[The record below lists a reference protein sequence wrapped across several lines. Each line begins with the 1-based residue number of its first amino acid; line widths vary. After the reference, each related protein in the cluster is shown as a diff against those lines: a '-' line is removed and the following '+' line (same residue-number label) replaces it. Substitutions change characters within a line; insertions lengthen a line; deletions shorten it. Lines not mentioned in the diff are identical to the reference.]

1 MKIGVFGGSFS
12 PIQKG
17 HTRLANHLVKEGI
30 VDMVLMMPCYKSLYN
45 KEVLDGETRLK
56 MIELADRLPHVQPF
70 DWEIRNKIEGIGT
83 YDVMKMLE
91 EYFENRHIGLIKED
105 DKLKLYDMEI
115 IGSFGPRLPDEIYFI
130 IGLDNS
136 QKVKTWLNGDRI
148 TKEMKFIVVPRKGVN
163 TEDIWFMEPPHIFVN
178 YYEADEIS
186 STAAKEI
193 LGRGANPKEMLDEA
207 VYDYIIANNLYKGKQ

>member
-1 MKIGVFGGSFS
+1 MKIGIAGGSFN

-45 KEVLDGETRLK
+45 KEVLDGEIRLK
-56 MIELADRLPHVQPF
+56 MIELANRSPKVQPF

-91 EYFENRHIGLIKED
+91 KE
-105 DKLKLYDMEI
+105 
-115 IGSFGPRLPDEIYFI
+115 FPNDELYFI

-148 TKEMKFIVVPRKGVN
+148 CKEFKFIVVPRKGTN
-163 TEDIWFMEPPHIFVN
+163 TEDVWFMEPPHIFVN

-193 LGRGANPKEMLDEA
+193 IGRGANPKEMLDES
-207 VYDYIIANNLYKGKQ
+207 VYDYIIQHKLYV

>member
-1 MKIGVFGGSFS
+1 MKIGIAGGSFN

-56 MIELADRLPHVQPF
+56 MIELANRLPQVQPF

-83 YDVMKMLE
+83 YDVMKMIE
-91 EYFENRHIGLIKED
+91 KEFPD
-105 DKLKLYDMEI
+105 DEL
-115 IGSFGPRLPDEIYFI
+115 YFI

-148 TKEMKFIVVPRKGVN
+148 TKEFKFIVVPRRGTN

-178 YYEADEIS
+178 CYETDEIS

-193 LGRGANPKEMLDEA
+193 LGRGANPKEMLDST
-207 VYDYIIANNLYKGKQ
+207 VYNYIMEHNLYKGTP

>member
-1 MKIGVFGGSFS
+1 MKIGIAGGSFN

-56 MIELADRLPHVQPF
+56 MIELANRLPQVQPF

-83 YDVMKMLE
+83 YDVMKMIE
-91 EYFENRHIGLIKED
+91 KE
-105 DKLKLYDMEI
+105 
-115 IGSFGPRLPDEIYFI
+115 FPNDELYFI

-148 TKEMKFIVVPRKGVN
+148 TKEFKFIVVPRRGTN

-207 VYDYIIANNLYKGKQ
+207 VYNYIMEHNLYKGTP

>member
-1 MKIGVFGGSFS
+1 MEYVGGSMKIGIAGGSFN

-45 KEVLDGETRLK
+45 KEVLDGEIRLK
-56 MIELADRLPHVQPF
+56 MIELANRSPKVQPF

-83 YDVMKMLE
+83 YDVMKMIE
-91 EYFENRHIGLIKED
+91 KE
-105 DKLKLYDMEI
+105 
-115 IGSFGPRLPDEIYFI
+115 FPNDELYFI

-148 TKEMKFIVVPRKGVN
+148 TKEFKFIVVPRKGTN

-178 YYEADEIS
+178 NYEADEIS

-207 VYDYIIANNLYKGKQ
+207 VYDYIIQHKLYV

>member
-1 MKIGVFGGSFS
+1 MKIGIAGGSFN

-56 MIELADRLPHVQPF
+56 MIELANRLPQVQPF

-83 YDVMKMLE
+83 YDVMKMIE
-91 EYFENRHIGLIKED
+91 KE
-105 DKLKLYDMEI
+105 
-115 IGSFGPRLPDEIYFI
+115 FPNDELYFI

-148 TKEMKFIVVPRKGVN
+148 TKEFKFIVVPRRGTN

-193 LGRGANPKEMLDEA
+193 LGRGANPKEMLDSA
-207 VYDYIIANNLYKGKQ
+207 VYDYIIQHNLYKDTP